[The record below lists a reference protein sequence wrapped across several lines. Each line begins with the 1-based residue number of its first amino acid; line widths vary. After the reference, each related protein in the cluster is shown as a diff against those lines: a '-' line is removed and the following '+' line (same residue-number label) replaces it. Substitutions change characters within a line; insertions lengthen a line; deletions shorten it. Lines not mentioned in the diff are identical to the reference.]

1 MPAPSIPVQPGHPF
15 PLGATVQRG
24 GVNFSVYADG
34 AEGVDLLLF
43 AAPDDALPQR
53 TITLD
58 SDSNKTFHYWHVFVP
73 GLSAGQCYAYRAH
86 GAYDP
91 PGGKRYDGSK
101 ALLDPYARAVYYQED
116 VYDRGAAC
124 RFGHDTVA
132 TAMRSVVVDPDAYDW
147 EGDEPLH
154 HRFSNAVIYEM
165 HVKGFTAH
173 PNSGLPDDL
182 RGTYAGLIEKIPYL
196 QSLGVKA
203 VELLPVHQFDPYATA
218 TPLPNYWGY
227 QTVAFFAPHRPYSA
241 RRDVLGP
248 VDEFRDMVKALHRAD
263 IKVILDV
270 VYNHTAENG
279 DNGPTLSMR
288 GFANDTYYVLD
299 PANRARFVNAS
310 GVGNTVNANNAVVRR
325 LIIDCLRYWVEH
337 MHVDGF
343 RFDLASALARG
354 EEGHPLSDPPV
365 LLDIDTDPVLSRALI
380 IAEPWDAAGL
390 YQVSDFVGDR
400 WAVWNGH
407 YRDVVRRFV
416 KGDSGMIRQLAD
428 QIVGAPSQFQ
438 QPDRDPIRSVNFVTA
453 HDGFTL
459 NDLVSYDHKHNEANG
474 EQNRDGTNTNDSWN
488 HGVEGPTSDAA
499 IEALRARQIRNF
511 MAILTVSQGRAM
523 LLMGDEVRRT
533 QRGNNNAYNQD
544 NEISWF
550 DWSLVEQNTDL
561 LRFTRRLIDLH
572 QYAATFHERRSWAL
586 DGDYIVN
593 WHGLKLDHPDW
604 SDDSREIALDLRRT
618 DGNSRA
624 FVIFNAFWEA
634 QTFELPRVLK
644 GSGWRRVLDTALAS
658 PDDAPDEPV
667 QLPANIAH
675 YTAGARSVV
684 LLQRYGM
691 DYAGE

>member
-34 AEGVDLLLF
+34 AQGVELLLF
-43 AAPDDALPQR
+43 DDPDDALPER
-53 TITLD
+53 TITLNPEV
-58 SDSNKTFHYWHVFVP
+58 NKTFHYWHVFVP
-73 GLSAGQCYAYRAH
+73 GLGASQCYAYRVH
-86 GAYDP
+86 GPFDP
-91 PGGKRYDGSK
+91 ASGKRYDSSK
-101 ALLDPYARAVYYQED
+101 ALIDPYARAVYYQED
-116 VYDRGAAC
+116 IYDRDAA
-124 RFGHDTVA
+124 RKFGRDTVA

-154 HRFSNAVIYEM
+154 RHFSNAVVYEM

-196 QSLGVKA
+196 QALGVKA
-203 VELLPVHQFDPYATA
+203 VELLPVHQFDPHATS
-218 TPLPNYWGY
+218 TPLTNYWGY
-227 QTVAFFAPHRPYSA
+227 QTVAYFAPHRPYSA

-299 PANRARFVNAS
+299 PDNRARFVNAS

-325 LIIDCLRYWVEH
+325 LILDSLRYWVEY

-354 EEGHPLSDPPV
+354 EEGHPLTDPPV

-407 YRDVVRRFV
+407 YRDVVRRFI
-416 KGDSGMIRQLAD
+416 KGDSGQIRDLAD
-428 QIVGAPSQFQ
+428 QVVGAPSQFR

-459 NDLVSYDHKHNEANG
+459 NDLVSYDRKHNDANG
-474 EQNRDGTNTNDSWN
+474 EHNRDGSDINDSWN
-488 HGVEGPTSDAA
+488 HGVEGPTDDPV
-499 IEALRARQIRNF
+499 IDALRARQIRNF

-533 QRGNNNAYNQD
+533 QQGNNNAYNQD
-544 NEISWF
+544 NAISWF
-550 DWSLVEQNTDL
+550 DWSLVEKNADL
-561 LRFTRRLIDLH
+561 LRFTRRLIGLH
-572 QYAATFHERRSWAL
+572 QDSPTFQERRSWAV
-586 DGDYIVN
+586 DDDYVVN
-593 WHGLKLDHPDW
+593 WHGLKIDEPNW
-604 SDDSREIALDLRRT
+604 GDDSRAIALDLRRS
-618 DGNSRA
+618 DGNGRA
-624 FVIFNAFWEA
+624 YLIFNAYWEPL
-634 QTFELPRVLK
+634 TFELPHVTE
-644 GSGWRRVLDTALAS
+644 GCCWRRVIDTALPS
-658 PDDAPDEPV
+658 PNDAPDEPV
-667 QLPANIAH
+667 KLPEDTTH
-675 YTAGARSVV
+675 YTAEARSVV
-684 LLQRYGM
+684 LLQRFGVGHP
-691 DYAGE
+691 DE

>member
-34 AEGVDLLLF
+34 AQGVELLLF
-43 AAPDDALPQR
+43 DAPDDALPER
-53 TITLD
+53 TIKLD
-58 SDSNKTFHYWHVFVP
+58 SDVNKTFHYWHVFVP
-73 GLSAGQCYAYRAH
+73 GLSAGQCYAYRTY

-91 PGGKRYDGSK
+91 PSGKRYDGSK

-165 HVKGFTAH
+165 HVRGFTAH

-325 LIIDCLRYWVEH
+325 LIIDSLRYWVEH

-400 WAVWNGH
+400 WAVWNGQ

-459 NDLVSYDHKHNEANG
+459 NDLVSYNHKHNEANG
-474 EQNRDGTNTNDSWN
+474 EKNRDGTNTNDSWN

-499 IEALRARQIRNF
+499 INALRARQIRNF

-550 DWSLVEQNTDL
+550 DWALVEQNADL

-572 QYAATFHERRSWAL
+572 QNAPTFRERRSWAR

-593 WHGLKLDHPDW
+593 WHGLKLDQPDW

-644 GSGWRRVLDTALAS
+644 GSGWRRVLDTALPS

-667 QLPANIAH
+667 QLHGETSH

-684 LLQRYGM
+684 LLQRFGV
-691 DYAGE
+691 DQASE